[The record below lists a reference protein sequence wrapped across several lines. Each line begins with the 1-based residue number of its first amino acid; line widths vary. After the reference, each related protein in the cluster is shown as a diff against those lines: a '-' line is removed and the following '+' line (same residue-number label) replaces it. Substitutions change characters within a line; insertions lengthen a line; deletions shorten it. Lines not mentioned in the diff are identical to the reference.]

1 MGPIYRF
8 SLLVIVLCSFINY
21 CKVEGGYTGFTAP
34 EEDEDVINRLAE
46 LYISI
51 DVKGGISFFKFFF

>member
-8 SLLVIVLCSFINY
+8 SFLLTVLCRFINY
-21 CKVEGGYTGFTAP
+21 CEVEGGYTGFTAP
-34 EEDEDVINRLAE
+34 EEDEDVINRLAA

-51 DVKGGISFFKFFF
+51 EVKGGLFFF